1 MFSHMG
7 RDYSKPTPQRVFGTP
22 TILPILNALRLMADD
37 QERDL
42 EERAVL
48 GRLVAWVEHAQTE
61 HRLGVL
67 AKTRMLRL
75 SRKYRKLIRK
85 MA

>member
-1 MFSHMG
+1 MG
-7 RDYSKPTPQRVFGTP
+7 RDTSSPQRVFGTP

-48 GRLVAWVEHAQTE
+48 GRLVTWVEHAQTE
-61 HRLGVL
+61 HRLCIL

-75 SRKYRKLIRK
+75 SRKYRKLIRR
-85 MA
+85 MS